1 MESTGVFTDKDKA
14 AAHLKVCFLCYF
26 CFCLLMPLCISKL
39 NALKKIDYS
48 DEALFIYFFTI
59 VIIFNFVVL
68 E

>member
-26 CFCLLMPLCISKL
+26 CFRLLMPLCISKVI
-39 NALKKIDYS
+39 ALKKIYYS
-48 DEALFIYFFTI
+48 DEALFIYFFII
-59 VIIFNFVVL
+59 VSIFNFGVM